1 VKLLIDELIC
11 RSADLPSWMVMVVS
25 EWENKRKRMVV
36 EDGVRKNLM
45 LKEYDKN
52 VLLF

>member
-1 VKLLIDELIC
+1 
-11 RSADLPSWMVMVVS
+11 MVMVVG

-36 EDGVRKNLM
+36 EDGVEKNLVM
-45 LKEYDKN
+45 REYDKN